1 EYVDPSGIYPVI
13 SSDLHKNLPLRNL
26 YWNSATRPL
35 RSIASLHIE
44 LVKSGTRDTPS
55 SSASHEH
62 PIHNGVAELDEQ
74 HGQAYHNTRPASSTT
89 AKKARRHQIPGLR
102 QTPYLKIF
110 FLRCSDVESYRNVHR
125 KQIREWVK
133 ENTPLSQSTAS
144 INTQEFHD
152 AFEWLIVHV
161 VLPDDGRSISRASGS
176 SKKNLHDGPQSS
188 FAVTEKVRADFNG
201 SSKAAVDRVAQV
213 QITRDSDS
221 GPVPGKE
228 QASVAGWE
236 DFVTKT
242 KSLVLSSFDLRV
254 TQYEEDIKERDSQ
267 RNVPGWNFNTFF
279 VLKEGLARG
288 FESVGLI
295 EDALT
300 GYHELVV
307 GLTSIIETKDAEEQR
322 GDHFKAYTDDLS
334 AELKHALQS
343 EKPQDHQD
351 SDSSTAGAVATNG
364 EAQTGRN
371 APGSDVL
378 NVDRK
383 PFRELILAN
392 DISIFDFCC
401 YVFAREVSLLLRLAN
416 SNLPR
421 DDDEES
427 EAQDLLHLAEIC
439 RRAIEFFT
447 AAGRMIREDLRSSI
461 HPLSKGRA
469 NASPS
474 SLSPF
479 EGSIEDIVAC
489 WMYSAS
495 QCILNVT
502 DVSSLT
508 TQLEP
513 LHRNLKPSEPAKDV
527 LRGSAN
533 SLAHGDLPRRT
544 SSLPLQ
550 APLSPKAPD
559 VDDFPTVT
567 SLDATRLL
575 PPTSPQG
582 GSQELA
588 AQRAELV
595 SFQRRILMELGN
607 RRCHFSIPRLGL
619 ESSRSANQEEMEDVS
634 LNDADAGDGDNIP
647 TRDMST
653 ATSTKGL
660 GHPYLD
666 QTMESEGAYTQAF
679 EQLSHF
685 YHNNDWARLEMPMLD
700 MYAQCLQ
707 QLDRKLDFCRIG
719 LQILAKSTRRPES
732 LLHVSGGPLHADSEE
747 MGHYLADVVE
757 ASKSLQRSISAP
769 LQKHFGRI
777 LLGPCIR
784 HFDDRDG
791 FHMTLSLQNLM
802 PVSVMAE
809 EIRVKLV
816 NVDNDQR
823 SDIWLKT
830 GDPSHLRP
838 GMAHIDV
845 QTTVGQ
851 CALAGSNWKESTCN
865 QPM

>member
-1 EYVDPSGIYPVI
+1 MADTQASAVEYVDPSGIYPVI
-13 SSDLHKNLPLRNL
+13 SSDLQKNLPLRNL

-44 LVKSGTRDTPS
+44 LVKSGTRDIP

-62 PIHNGVAELDEQ
+62 TIQNGVAELDEQ
-74 HGQAYHNTRPASSTT
+74 HSQAHYDTRSGSSTA

-110 FLRCSDVESYRNVHR
+110 FLRCSDVDSYRNVHR

-133 ENTPLSQSTAS
+133 DNTPLSQRTAS
-144 INTQEFHD
+144 ISTQEFHD

-161 VLPDDGRSISRASGS
+161 VLPDDGRSISRASSS
-176 SKKNLHDGPQSS
+176 SKNNLHDGPQSS

-213 QITRDSDS
+213 QITRNSES
-221 GPVPGKE
+221 GPIPGKE
-228 QASVAGWE
+228 QSSVAGWE
-236 DFVTKT
+236 DFVTKA

-300 GYHELVV
+300 GYHELVA

-343 EKPQDHQD
+343 EKSQDHHK
-351 SDSSTAGAVATNG
+351 SDPSTARAITING
-364 EAQTGRN
+364 KVQTGRDT
-371 APGSDVL
+371 PGSDVL

-392 DISIFDFCC
+392 EISIFDFRC

-416 SNLPR
+416 ANLSR
-421 DDDEES
+421 GDEEES
-427 EAQDLLHLAEIC
+427 EAQDLLLLAEIC

-461 HPLSKGRA
+461 HPLSRGQA
-469 NASPS
+469 NGSPS

-495 QCILNVT
+495 QCILKVT

-508 TQLEP
+508 AQLEP
-513 LHRNLKPSEPAKDV
+513 LHRNLKPSDQPKDV

-533 SLAHGDLPRRT
+533 SLARDELPRRT

-559 VDDFPTVT
+559 VDDFPAVT

-575 PPTSPQG
+575 PPTSPQSG
-582 GSQELA
+582 TQELA

-595 SFQRRILMELGN
+595 SFQRRILMDLGR
-607 RRCHFSIPRLGL
+607 RRCHFSIPRLGV
-619 ESSRSANQEEMEDVS
+619 EFSRSSTREEMEDVS
-634 LNDADAGDGDNIP
+634 LDDADAGDGDNIRSESA
-647 TRDMST
+647 RDIT
-653 ATSTKGL
+653 ASSTKSL
-660 GHPYLD
+660 RHPYLD

-679 EQLSHF
+679 EVSLTCVVLPSSAKIQQG
-685 YHNNDWARLEMPMLD
+685 LD
-700 MYAQCLQ
+700 YSSL
-707 QLDRKLDFCRIG
+707 G
-719 LQILAKSTRRPES
+719 L
-732 LLHVSGGPLHADSEE
+732 
-747 MGHYLADVVE
+747 GH
-757 ASKSLQRSISAP
+757 SR
-769 LQKHFGRI
+769 
-777 LLGPCIR
+777 
-784 HFDDRDG
+784 
-791 FHMTLSLQNLM
+791 
-802 PVSVMAE
+802 
-809 EIRVKLV
+809 
-816 NVDNDQR
+816 
-823 SDIWLKT
+823 W
-830 GDPSHLRP
+830 
-838 GMAHIDV
+838 
-845 QTTVGQ
+845 
-851 CALAGSNWKESTCN
+851 
-865 QPM
+865 